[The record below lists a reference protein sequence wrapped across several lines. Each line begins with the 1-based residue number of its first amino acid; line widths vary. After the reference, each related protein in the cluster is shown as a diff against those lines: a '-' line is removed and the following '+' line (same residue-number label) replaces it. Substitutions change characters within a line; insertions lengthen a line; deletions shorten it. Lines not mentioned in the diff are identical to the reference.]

1 MTGRI
6 LKQNN
11 DFRLPVISKIKI
23 GEKRIS
29 EKTGKEYP
37 VSLDYFKPVGKYES
51 LFLKAFPENTNKI
64 PILFISDD
72 ISFCCNERL
81 ELRDSKGDLYGK
93 SDGETFYIWDEKEKM
108 YKPFLKSDIPDIESR
123 TETKTGKKWQR
134 ILTLRFIIP
143 AIKGVL
149 GLWQLDTKADKS
161 SIDQIRDTYDYILS
175 KAGTVTRILFD
186 LTVTKVKSQQPGNP
200 STYAVLNLI
209 PNVSDENLTQLKE
222 YFESGVTNSMRYIT
236 DETLLQLETN
246 QKQLS
251 ENIEVVQGKNI
262 EVVKDTNLFNY

>member
-6 LKQNN
+6 VRESKGFN
-11 DFRLPVISKIKI
+11 LPVISKIKI

-37 VSLDYFKPVGKYES
+37 VSLDYFKPSGKYDA
-51 LFLKAFPENTNKI
+51 LFLKAFPQNISKI

-93 SDGETFYIWDEKEKM
+93 SDGQTFYIWNENTKLYEC
-108 YKPFLKSDIPDIESR
+108 FLKKDIPDIEAR
-123 TETKTGKKWQR
+123 TEKKTGKKWQR

-161 SIDQIRDTYDYILS
+161 SIDQIRDTFDYILA
-175 KAGTVTRILFD
+175 KAGTVTRVLFD
-186 LTVTKVKSQQPGNP
+186 LTVTKVKSQQPNNP
-200 STYAVLNLI
+200 SSYPVLNLI
-209 PNVSDENLTQLKE
+209 PNVSDENLTLLKE
-222 YFESGVTNSMRYIT
+222 YFESGAVNSMRYIT
-236 DETLLQLETN
+236 DESLLQLEKSKTL
-246 QKQLS
+246 QIP
-251 ENIEVVQGKNI
+251 ENIEVVTGEEIK
-262 EVVKDTNLFNY
+262 LFN